1 MRILRYC
8 CQNNIMFLRFQSKFI
23 GKKWVR
29 FVWNVTWFV
38 TMSGQKDS
46 GFEFFLQDLEEKDQ
60 ILFTV
65 GRIFQ

>member
-1 MRILRYC
+1 
-8 CQNNIMFLRFQSKFI
+8 MFLRFQSKLI

-60 ILFTV
+60 ILCTV
-65 GRIFQ
+65 GGIFQ